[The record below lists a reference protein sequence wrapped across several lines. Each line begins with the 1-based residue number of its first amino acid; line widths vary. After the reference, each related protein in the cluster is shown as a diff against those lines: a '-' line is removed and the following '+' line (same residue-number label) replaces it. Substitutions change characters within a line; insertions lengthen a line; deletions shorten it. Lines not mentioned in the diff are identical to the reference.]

1 MELAFQ
7 KNKMIVDVIT
17 CIMKTIHIN
26 FYKDLLLLGNV
37 IICQLMNPSPTPKNF
52 DNSQ

>member
-7 KNKMIVDVIT
+7 NKMTVDVIAY
-17 CIMKTIHIN
+17 IMKTIHIN

-37 IICQLMNPSPTPKNF
+37 IICQLMNPYPTPKYC
-52 DNSQ
+52 DTSQ